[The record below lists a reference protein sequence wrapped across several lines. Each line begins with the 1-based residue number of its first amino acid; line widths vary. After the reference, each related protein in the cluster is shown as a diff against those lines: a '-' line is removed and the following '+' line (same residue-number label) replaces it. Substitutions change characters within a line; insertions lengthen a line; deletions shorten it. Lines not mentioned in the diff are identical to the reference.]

1 MIEQLKNIEVGNNE
15 SSMEER
21 VTFAPHERE
30 EEIRNELK
38 GEKAEGPVGE
48 VFQRIDE
55 AYEILNY
62 MSAGRITNMQEGLDK
77 ARVLLDQATDA
88 LGKVSKKEDK

>member
-1 MIEQLKNIEVGNNE
+1 MSEQLKNFEGSNKP
-15 SSMEER
+15 SMEKR
-21 VTFAPHERE
+21 VTFAAHERE
-30 EEIRNELK
+30 EEIRDELK
-38 GEKAEGPVGE
+38 AERTEGPVGE

-77 ARVLLDQATDA
+77 ARVLLDQATEA
-88 LGKVSKKEDK
+88 LGKVSKKEDE